1 MLRLPLMSGHLTV
14 FLLLDNAWDV
24 MLRFAILKLKG
35 LSREINFKN
44 VDTNLQN

>member
-14 FLLLDNAWDV
+14 FLLDNAWDV